1 MLGWLAKRCGLGYPL
16 LRRISGRRAMGRTLA
31 IGVAGAAAI
40 VAAAAKAQATG
51 EMTIYS
57 KGHFKGP
64 SLGLAGPLTHIDPPF
79 TAKSIQITPGTA
91 WEVCTGNTFSGCK
104 RLDKSVESGVFSVR
118 SARPIAPVISTAVG
132 PGAAPGTVDLPN
144 QSLRGFASQFFVAPN
159 QGGQRVGVSDNRPE
173 NMRKAADEFCR
184 AAGWRQ
190 SVHAR
195 VQQVG
200 ATYYLV
206 DVLCSNDAG

>member
-1 MLGWLAKRCGLGYPL
+1 MRRLLA
-16 LRRISGRRAMGRTLA
+16 M
-31 IGVAGAAAI
+31 AGAAA
-40 VAAAAKAQATG
+40 VVTGGAASAQSTG

-64 SLGLAGPLTHIDPPF
+64 SLGVGGPITHIDPPF

-91 WEVCTGNTFSGCK
+91 WEVCTGQTFTHCK
-104 RLDKSVESGVFSVR
+104 RIDQSVDSGIFSVR

-132 PGAAPGTVDLPN
+132 PGAAPGTADLPN

-159 QGGQRVGVSDNRPE
+159 QGGQRVGVSDNKPE

-195 VQQVG
+195 MQQVG

-206 DVLCSNDAG
+206 DVLCADDAG

>member
-1 MLGWLAKRCGLGYPL
+1 MARVLAMAL
-16 LRRISGRRAMGRTLA
+16 
-31 IGVAGAAAI
+31 AGAAVTLAT
-40 VAAAAKAQATG
+40 AASAQATG

-64 SLGLAGPLTHIDPPF
+64 SLGLGGPLTHIDPPF

-91 WEVCTGNTFSGCK
+91 WEICSGNTFSGCK
-104 RLDKSVESGVFSVR
+104 RLDKSVEAMVFSVR
-118 SARPIAPVISTAVG
+118 SARPIAPVITTSIG

-144 QSLRGFASQFFVAPN
+144 QALRGFASQFFVAPN
-159 QGGQRVGVSDNRPE
+159 QGGRRVGVPDNKPE
-173 NMRKAADEFCR
+173 NMRRAADEFCR

>member
-1 MLGWLAKRCGLGYPL
+1 MVRMLAMTMVGAAALA
-16 LRRISGRRAMGRTLA
+16 
-31 IGVAGAAAI
+31 AGAAS
-40 VAAAAKAQATG
+40 AQPTG

-57 KGHFKGP
+57 KGHFKGAN
-64 SLGLAGPLTHIDPPF
+64 LGLGGPLTHIDPPF
-79 TAKSIQITPGTA
+79 PAKSVQITPGTA
-91 WEVCTGNTFSGCK
+91 WEICSGNTFSGCK
-104 RLDKSVESGVFSVR
+104 RLDKSVDAMVFSVR
-118 SARPIAPVISTAVG
+118 SARPIAPVISIAVG

-159 QGGQRVGVSDNRPE
+159 QGGQRVGVLDNRPE

-200 ATYYLV
+200 AAYYLV